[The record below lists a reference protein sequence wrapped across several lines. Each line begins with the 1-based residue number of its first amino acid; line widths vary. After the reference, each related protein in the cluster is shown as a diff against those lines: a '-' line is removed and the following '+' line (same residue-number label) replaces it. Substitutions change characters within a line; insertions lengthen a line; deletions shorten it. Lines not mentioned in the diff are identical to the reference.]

1 MIPSQ
6 IAPSGICIFPRGCR
20 KKTAQNDKFAA
31 KPSPRIFPQRGINM
45 ALISGE
51 FLTFCLFLTIVYYAV
66 PGKFQ
71 NALLLAANVLFLLP
85 LQNFFVAILF
95 LGLTVVSVYAAAR
108 FIESRRGS
116 RSASIVFAATI
127 LLNLGF
133 LFAFKYLPF
142 AQNLSSV
149 LHLTVL
155 FPDLSAAAPLGISFY
170 TLQLLGYLINVNDG
184 GLAAEHSLL
193 RFAVFGSFFPQITSG
208 PISRY
213 ENLAP
218 QIASRRNLSYA
229 NITRGAQRMLWGF
242 FKKLVISERAAIP
255 VNTIFGN
262 YGLYNGFYIPF
273 SAVMFAVQLYCDFSG
288 CMDIAIGVSEI
299 LGIRLPENFISPFF
313 SRSMTEFWRR
323 WHITL
328 GTWCKD
334 YVFYPIQKSD
344 LFYRLREKSIH
355 RYGRKNGK
363 KIPMYLAM
371 FLMWFVVGFWHGGFL
386 KYIIGSGLLHFT
398 YIFLEQ
404 EGTSLWNRVNRLL
417 HIHTESAG
425 HIAFQRIRTFL
436 LVCSGFIFFRADSFA
451 TAIHMYAAIGTWNL
465 SVFSMTGLT
474 TLGLDLYDILVLI
487 LSILL
492 LGYVETLQQRGSVRS
507 MIAEQSLLVRW
518 FLFLGLFFCVLI
530 LGEYGSGF
538 HAESFIY
545 ANF

>member
-1 MIPSQ
+1 
-6 IAPSGICIFPRGCR
+6 
-20 KKTAQNDKFAA
+20 
-31 KPSPRIFPQRGINM
+31 M

-51 FLTFCLFLTIVYYAV
+51 FLAFCLFLTIVYYAV
-66 PGKFQ
+66 PGRLQ
-71 NALLLAANVLFLLP
+71 NALLLAANILFLLP
-85 LQNFFVAILF
+85 LQNFPVAILF
-95 LGLTVVSVYAAAR
+95 LGLSVVSVYAAAR
-108 FIESRRGS
+108 FIEPRRGS
-116 RSASIVFAATI
+116 RAAGIVFTITI

-142 AQNLSSV
+142 AQNLSSA
-149 LHLTVL
+149 LHLPVR
-155 FPDLSAAAPLGISFY
+155 FPDLSAVAPLGISFY
-170 TLQLLGYLINVNDG
+170 TLQLLGYLISVNDG
-184 GLAAEHSLL
+184 GIEAERSLI

-213 ENLAP
+213 EDLAP
-218 QIASRRNLSYA
+218 QIAARRTLSYE
-229 NITRGAQRMLWGF
+229 NITRGSQRMLWGF

-273 SAVMFAVQLYCDFSG
+273 AAAMFALQLYCDFSG
-288 CMDIAIGVSEI
+288 CMDIALGISEI
-299 LGIRLPENFISPFF
+299 LGIRLPENFTSPFF

-334 YVFYPIQKSD
+334 YVFYPIQKSE
-344 LFYRLREKSIH
+344 LFYRLREKSI
-355 RYGRKNGK
+355 RRFGRRRGK

-398 YIFLEQ
+398 YILLEQ
-404 EGTSLWNRVNRLL
+404 EGAPLWNRINQLL
-417 HIHTESAG
+417 HIHTGSAG

-451 TAIHMYAAIGTWNL
+451 TAIHMYTAISTWNL

-474 TLGLDLYDILVLI
+474 TLGLDLYDILVLV
-487 LSILL
+487 LSTLL
-492 LGYVETLQQRGSVRS
+492 LCYVETLQQRGSVRS
-507 MIAEQSLLVRW
+507 MIAEQSLPVRW
-518 FLFLGLFFCVLI
+518 LLFLALFFAVLI

-538 HAESFIY
+538 QAESFIY